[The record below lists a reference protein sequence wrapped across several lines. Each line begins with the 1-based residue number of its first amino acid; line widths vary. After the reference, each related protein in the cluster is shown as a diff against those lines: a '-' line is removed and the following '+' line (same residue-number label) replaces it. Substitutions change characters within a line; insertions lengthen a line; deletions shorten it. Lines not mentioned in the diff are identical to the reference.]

1 MAVKQKVSRKDLLKK
16 PDEFITF
23 TARTVE
29 FVRTHE
35 KQLWAALIT
44 VITLVVV
51 LAGVRFYMKRLE
63 NQAFIMLANAR
74 ESYTSA
80 LETGKGVTAAQTTVN
95 EVMTKYPRSS
105 AADLAAGLLGRLYLR
120 EGKYDK
126 AIEAF
131 QKASGRVGQDPMT
144 SSIIQS
150 GLAYA
155 HEGRKEYQK
164 ALDIFSTLAKDD
176 QSPVQEDAA
185 LSLGRIYAS
194 MKDAKNSRKAY
205 EDFLKKFPASPY
217 AQEAREAK
225 LR

>member
-1 MAVKQKVSRKDLLKK
+1 VAVKQKVTRKDLLKK

-29 FVRTHE
+29 FVRSHE
-35 KQLWAALIT
+35 KQLWTALIT
-44 VITLVVV
+44 VITLAVV
-51 LAGVRFYMKRLE
+51 LAGVRFYMKRQE

-74 ESYTSA
+74 DGYTSA
-80 LETGKGVTAAQTTVN
+80 LETGKGVTAAQTAVS

-126 AIEAF
+126 AIESF
-131 QKASGRVGQDPMT
+131 NKASGRVGTDPMT
-144 SSIIQS
+144 KSIIEN

-155 HEGRKEYQK
+155 YEGRKEYQK
-164 ALDIFSTLAKDD
+164 ALDIFTKLAADD
-176 QSPVQEDAA
+176 KSPVQEDAA
-185 LSLGRIYAS
+185 LSLGRIYAA
-194 MKDAKNSRKAY
+194 MKDTAKSRKAY
-205 EDFLKKFPASPY
+205 DDFLKKFPASPY